1 MKLTTALLTG
11 LLASGTLHAADE
23 APIVLEQFFQKPSTT
38 GASISPDGRHVALR
52 KMSPEGRS
60 MLMVLNVATRERKVV
75 ANFRNAD
82 VNHFY
87 WLNDMRLAYTLG
99 NVDYQG
105 GIGKPGLYAVDRD
118 GKGVTGLSYTIN
130 PPRSFTDSG
139 DYASSAYLDQSSIHG
154 FPPRKENEMFVIV
167 VNDDQHTLARM
178 NTRNGD
184 FTDIRAPAGTYRW
197 LTDPDSNVRV
207 VVARRNG
214 KDVVMIKPDDTWRE
228 LASFDPLAPDA
239 FRPVL
244 YLDGTLYVRA
254 YRDKNE
260 AAIYR
265 YDLRKNAIDGTP
277 VILVPG
283 YDADGY
289 FVLDDKKML
298 GYRINTDSETTVWFD
313 ADMKA
318 LQKEVDA
325 LLPGTLNTLSVGGHG
340 ETGYVV
346 VDAHRDVQ
354 DHAYFLYQRGG
365 KKLQSLGA
373 SRPELDPARMAPML
387 VERYAA
393 RDGLQV
399 PLYVTLPARQD
410 KKPAPTVVLIGD
422 AAWQRSAYWE
432 WNAEVQFLASRGY
445 VVLQPQPRG
454 TEGFGRAHVVA
465 GAKQWGRAMQDDI
478 ADAVQWSV
486 RQGYTDA
493 ARVCVVGGGYGGYAA
508 MMALAR
514 DPAVFKCGVSWSGIT
529 DLEAMFRRNWD
540 GSADERTLPRL
551 RAAIGDPKLDAA
563 QLREAS
569 PLHNAA
575 RIQQP
580 VLLAYGKEDGRVPF
594 SDGRKFYTALAA
606 GNPRVQWLEYT
617 PDVEDAKTQ
626 KNRIDL
632 WRNIEAFLGKQIGR
646 AAPGP

>member
-1 MKLTTALLTG
+1 MKLTAPLLAG
-11 LLASGTLHAADE
+11 LLASAALHAADE
-23 APIVLEQFFQKPSTT
+23 APIALEQFFQKPATT

-60 MLMVLNVATRERKVV
+60 ILMVLNVETRERKVV

-82 VNHFY
+82 VHSFY
-87 WLNDMRLAYTLG
+87 WLNDVRLAYTLG

-105 GIGKPGLYAVDRD
+105 GIGQPGLYAVDRD
-118 GKGVTGLSYTIN
+118 GKEVTGLSRTIN
-130 PPRSFTDSG
+130 PPRSFADRG
-139 DYASSAYLDQSSIHG
+139 DYASSTYLDKSSING
-154 FPPRKENEMFVIV
+154 FPTRKEDGMFVIV
-167 VNDDQHTLARM
+167 HQDDKQTLARI

-197 LTDPDSNVRV
+197 LTDPAGNVRV
-207 VVARRNG
+207 VTARRNN
-214 KDVVMIKPDDTWRE
+214 KDVVLIKPNDTWRE
-228 LASFDPLAPDA
+228 LASFDPAAPEA

-254 YRDKNE
+254 YQGTNE

-265 YDLRKNAIDGTP
+265 YDLQKNAIDETP
-277 VILVPG
+277 IISVPG
-283 YDADGY
+283 YDANGY

-325 LLPGTLNTLSVGGHG
+325 LLPGTLNTLSVGGHS

-354 DHAYFLYQRGG
+354 DDAYFLYHRSS

-373 SRPELDPARMAPML
+373 ARPDLDPERMAPMA

-399 PLYVTLPARQD
+399 PLYITLPTQRGN
-410 KKPAPTVVLIGD
+410 KPAPTVVLIGD

-432 WNAEVQFLASRGY
+432 WDAEVQFLASRGY
-445 VVLQPQPRG
+445 VVRQPQPRG
-454 TEGFGRAHVVA
+454 TEGFGRAHVAA
-465 GAKQWGRAMQDDI
+465 GAKQWGRAIQDDI
-478 ADAVQWSV
+478 ADAVKWST
-486 RQGYTDA
+486 QHGYTDA
-493 ARVCVVGGGYGGYAA
+493 SRVCIVGGGYGGYAA

-514 DPAVFKCGVSWSGIT
+514 DAAVFKCGVSWSGIT
-529 DLEAMFRRNWD
+529 DLPAMFRRNWD
-540 GSADERTLPRL
+540 GSADERALLQL
-551 RAAIGDPKLDAA
+551 RATIGDPKLDAT

-575 RIQQP
+575 RIKQP
-580 VLLAYGKEDGRVPF
+580 VLLAYGKQDGRVPF
-594 SDGRKFYTALAA
+594 DDGRKFYTALAA
-606 GNPRVQWLEYT
+606 ANPQVEWLEYT

-632 WRNIEAFLGKQIGR
+632 WRRIEAFLGKQIGR